1 MSESESI
8 HVSSEDLDALRN
20 LRGKQAAL
28 LQSLG
33 LLEFQR
39 RKIQDEID
47 ALMPR
52 FAMSDHEYAHH
63 FNRIRTKYGIAEGQ
77 KINESTG
84 EVE

>member
-1 MSESESI
+1 MPESVT
-8 HVSSEDLDALRN
+8 VSQEDMDALRN

-33 LLEFQR
+33 LLEYQR
-39 RKIQDEID
+39 RKLRDEIE
-47 ALMPR
+47 ALMPQ
-52 FAMSDHEYAHH
+52 FAISDREYAHH
-63 FNRIRTKYGIAEGQ
+63 FNRIRIKYGIAEGQ